1 MLMSSQLAFDEP
13 ESPPSPAA
21 ELSPVEPHVP
31 TLALNP
37 DDLPRVIVTPVKLLA
52 EESPSGMAAD
62 PPLAEHP
69 AADASPAAT
78 HDQEPEDDEHVIQRY
93 MERLLRRVARVPD
106 DQNTPTHVA
115 AAVQA
120 VVPTPRPESA
130 PAVESAA
137 NTAEPAA
144 KQVEPSYEPVRDVPA
159 PAAVPELCPVKEAE
173 ARPARVTPLASKPL
187 AKPRDVIPPELA
199 ADLLAMRELA
209 NRTARR
215 DIDRSDDRRNTVAAA
230 GEIAVASVCL
240 VSGALASALSS
251 SFFSA
256 EAIGGAMGISFGA
269 IFLIRGLRT
278 CIRLRKKSSEARKD
292 AGT

>member
-1 MLMSSQLAFDEP
+1 
-13 ESPPSPAA
+13 
-21 ELSPVEPHVP
+21 
-31 TLALNP
+31 
-37 DDLPRVIVTPVKLLA
+37 
-52 EESPSGMAAD
+52 
-62 PPLAEHP
+62 
-69 AADASPAAT
+69 
-78 HDQEPEDDEHVIQRY
+78 

-106 DQNTPTHVA
+106 DQNTPTHVV

-120 VVPTPRPESA
+120 VAATSQPESA
-130 PAVESAA
+130 SAVESAA
-137 NTAEPAA
+137 KTAEPAA
-144 KQVEPSYEPVRDVPA
+144 KQVEPLYEPVRDIPA
-159 PAAVPELCPVKEAE
+159 PPAAPELCPVKEAE
-173 ARPARVTPLASKPL
+173 ARPARVAPATSKPL

-215 DIDRSDDRRNTVAAA
+215 DIDRSDDRRNTVAAG

-240 VSGALASALSS
+240 VSGVLASALSS

-292 AGT
+292 TGS

>member
-1 MLMSSQLAFDEP
+1 
-13 ESPPSPAA
+13 
-21 ELSPVEPHVP
+21 
-31 TLALNP
+31 
-37 DDLPRVIVTPVKLLA
+37 
-52 EESPSGMAAD
+52 
-62 PPLAEHP
+62 
-69 AADASPAAT
+69 
-78 HDQEPEDDEHVIQRY
+78 

-106 DQNTPTHVA
+106 DQNTPTRVV

-120 VVPTPRPESA
+120 VAATSRPESA
-130 PAVESAA
+130 SAVESAA
-137 NTAEPAA
+137 KTAEPAA
-144 KQVEPSYEPVRDVPA
+144 KQVEPLHEPVRDIPA
-159 PAAVPELCPVKEAE
+159 PPAAPELCPVKEAE
-173 ARPARVTPLASKPL
+173 ARPARVAPPISKPL

-215 DIDRSDDRRNTVAAA
+215 DIDRSDDRRNTVAAG

-292 AGT
+292 TGS